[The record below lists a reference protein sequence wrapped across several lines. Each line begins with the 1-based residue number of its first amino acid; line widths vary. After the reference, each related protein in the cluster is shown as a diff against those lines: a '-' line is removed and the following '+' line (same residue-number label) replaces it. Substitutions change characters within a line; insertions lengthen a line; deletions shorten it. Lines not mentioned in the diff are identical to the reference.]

1 MIELNW
7 QNVTNAL
14 FYNVYKRG
22 NLASDLMEYRL
33 TIPDEVQKQPY
44 FSNTVTA
51 DDSNVPLSSRYTAI
65 KIEPDNDGFCGG
77 ISIKLLYGTEGYSVK
92 NTSAYLTLRLY
103 DSFADTVT
111 SGDTDATLDDTN
123 TLYVPDIENPL
134 TDEVKLYFND
144 LSDQSDEYTFKFK
157 KGINLVSGH
166 IYWAIIDRPTLIEVT
181 DPETNVS
188 STGTIYIRG
197 LEKDIVD
204 PYGEITLWKSSTLT
218 TGFDNWSTYD
228 NVPSSFYNIYT
239 PYYKLRG
246 YLDNGLGVKYPV
258 RRGLKFYDIT
268 SFAPRRLSIYVPP
281 VEDIYQVVSESFA
294 AEYDGLSSESTL
306 TKNDMVVTITARNG
320 ANGIPITFTETI
332 PQGTVRN
339 TRFVLGTANDLF
351 DRVDDVYV
359 TPGTNLQRTNNGPIK
374 WSVYD
379 FFTVE
384 TVP

>member
-1 MIELNW
+1 
-7 QNVTNAL
+7 
-14 FYNVYKRG
+14 
-22 NLASDLMEYRL
+22 
-33 TIPDEVQKQPY
+33 
-44 FSNTVTA
+44 
-51 DDSNVPLSSRYTAI
+51 
-65 KIEPDNDGFCGG
+65 
-77 ISIKLLYGTEGYSVK
+77 
-92 NTSAYLTLRLY
+92 
-103 DSFADTVT
+103 
-111 SGDTDATLDDTN
+111 
-123 TLYVPDIENPL
+123 VPDIENPL

-204 PYGEITLWKSSTLT
+204 PYGEITLWESSTLT
-218 TGFDNWSTYD
+218 TGFDNWSTYE
-228 NVPSSFYNIYT
+228 NIPSSFYIIYT